1 MNAAEGVDEPPR
13 YGQHYAL
20 GRVVV
25 RPILKFPARV
35 HQPGI
40 DRFLDGP
47 AIIAANHISFLD
59 SALLLATLPRQIQ
72 FVGKAEYLD
81 DWKTKH
87 LFPALGMIAINRA
100 GGAASNT
107 ALDAARRVLEEGGLF
122 GVFPEGTRSR
132 NGLLHKGHTGFAR
145 LALQTGAPIV
155 PVGIIDT
162 DIVQPP
168 DALFPKPFMPVTI
181 HYGNPITVDRYVGRT
196 DNRMLLRELTD
207 EVMFEIRALTGQKY
221 VHKYATRTADVAPE
235 PVAPVDLPPANRE
248 LVTV

>member
-1 MNAAEGVDEPPR
+1 
-13 YGQHYAL
+13 
-20 GRVVV
+20 
-25 RPILKFPARV
+25 
-35 HQPGI
+35 
-40 DRFLDGP
+40 
-47 AIIAANHISFLD
+47 
-59 SALLLATLPRQIQ
+59 
-72 FVGKAEYLD
+72 
-81 DWKTKH
+81 
-87 LFPALGMIAINRA
+87 MIAINRA

-122 GVFPEGTRSR
+122 GIFPEGTRSR

-168 DALFPKPFMPVTI
+168 DAPFPKPFMPVTI

-196 DNRMLLRELTD
+196 DDRMLLRELTD